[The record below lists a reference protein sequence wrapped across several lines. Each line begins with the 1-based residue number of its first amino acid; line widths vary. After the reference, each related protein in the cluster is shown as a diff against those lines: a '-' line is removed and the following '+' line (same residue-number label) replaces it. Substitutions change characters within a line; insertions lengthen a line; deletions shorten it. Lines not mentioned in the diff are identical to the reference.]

1 MQATAAPPAPDLE
14 PVAAPRRPSAALVA
28 LAVSVALL
36 LVVLTAA
43 RYLSLPSLALPG
55 GLSLAALVAA
65 AMLLAV
71 LAPRVVHRTGRL
83 SRPTGV
89 EAGGLAGPTLLADPS
104 AEPARP
110 ADLDTDELG
119 ESAWAA
125 DREVPG
131 EPAPRAESEAH
142 SERTLEFQVR
152 CLEATLAEHD
162 DLLRG
167 ALGAAAERVEE
178 ARSMEQQRVRSV
190 LAAIRAAVADQS
202 GEVAVNRFE
211 TALDRLGREPG
222 VARPLLSASSHL
234 PFSFAAPRSF
244 CVPADPPPAA
254 GEAAAADDPL
264 GAAVAEEAP
273 AEASVDGAA
282 LPAAVAPSSPDA
294 VAAPAP
300 LKVLPV
306 PAPPAPA
313 VPPRRRRGL
322 RRSLV

>member
-1 MQATAAPPAPDLE
+1 
-14 PVAAPRRPSAALVA
+14 
-28 LAVSVALL
+28 
-36 LVVLTAA
+36 
-43 RYLSLPSLALPG
+43 
-55 GLSLAALVAA
+55 
-65 AMLLAV
+65 
-71 LAPRVVHRTGRL
+71 
-83 SRPTGV
+83 
-89 EAGGLAGPTLLADPS
+89 
-104 AEPARP
+104 
-110 ADLDTDELG
+110 
-119 ESAWAA
+119 
-125 DREVPG
+125 
-131 EPAPRAESEAH
+131 
-142 SERTLEFQVR
+142 
-152 CLEATLAEHD
+152 
-162 DLLRG
+162 
-167 ALGAAAERVEE
+167 
-178 ARSMEQQRVRSV
+178 MEQQRVRSV

-234 PFSFAAPRSF
+234 PFSFAPPRSF